1 MGNYKFINA
10 YFGTKIR
17 REESM
22 LGILLVLPIIAW
34 MVFTI
39 FIPFI
44 SAISLSFQD
53 VGMIGSKGT
62 FIGIDNYRVVLTDQN
77 FWKSF
82 GRSLIWVL
90 ANAVIQTLAAFF
102 SAVILMQKFRLR
114 SLARVWIILSWIV
127 PTVVV
132 VIIWRWMLGTSG
144 GIVNYLLMALGILN
158 SPIGFFST
166 GNSAFITVIL
176 INSWRWFPLMTVI
189 LLAGME
195 GIPTELYEA
204 ASVDGATAW
213 QRFKNI
219 TFPLLSP
226 VLYVLGLIGTLWSI
240 NVFDIIW
247 LSTGGGPSNATM
259 TLPVYIYNMAFKGY
273 RLSRA
278 SAASII
284 MGIILLLFV
293 ALYNRMNKQEE
304 PNE

>member
-1 MGNYKFINA
+1 MCHFKFINV
-10 YFGTKIR
+10 YFGSKLR
-17 REESM
+17 SKESI
-22 LGILLVLPIIAW
+22 LGILLVLPILVW

-39 FIPFI
+39 VIPFI
-44 SAISLSFQD
+44 SAIRLSFQD

-62 FIGIDNYRVVLTDQN
+62 FIGIDNYRVVLADQD

-90 ANAVIQTLAAFF
+90 SNAVIQTVAAFF
-102 SAVILMQKFRLR
+102 SAVILMQKFHLR

-144 GIVNYLLMALGILN
+144 GIINYLLVTLGILT
-158 SPIGFFST
+158 SPVGFFST

-195 GIPTELYEA
+195 GIPQELYEA
-204 ASVDGATAW
+204 AAVDGATSW

-219 TFPLLSP
+219 TIPLLNP

-284 MGIILLLFV
+284 MGITLLLFV
-293 ALYNRMNKQEE
+293 ALYNRINKPEE
-304 PNE
+304 TNE